1 MVVRDLLRWFSFE
14 RRGAKVNAY
23 ILGVLQQEGLTC
35 SPALDAAYPDGE
47 LTFASVVPLVVVAP
61 APRASTRDQ
70 PYPIAVFSSIAAAQ
84 SDLRNRVVTR
94 LDALERL
101 VAYLVFAELA
111 SIRAGAGNTYRA
123 PVTVLLR
130 PLLPTHDAAAAAPL
144 SFGKWVEL
152 ARKLAPLVPETHD
165 SIHQSAL
172 AFAGEVG
179 SRVATI
185 AVPRRNKL
193 AHGSNADEEWFSET
207 ESILEHLGD
216 DLREAL
222 APLLDC
228 ELVSTSKVRPGER
241 ENYLYELRV
250 LHGTDT
256 FFRRRSLETSVKLT
270 PGWAHLVTPDGSFL
284 RLSPGI
290 AAFEDKANEQ
300 VRLFLARSLALD
312 AGAWIKL
319 QAILGGEQRN
329 ERLPL

>member
-1 MVVRDLLRWFSFE
+1 M
-14 RRGAKVNAY
+14 
-23 ILGVLQQEGLTC
+23 
-35 SPALDAAYPDGE
+35 
-47 LTFASVVPLVVVAP
+47 VPLVVVAP
-61 APRASTRDQ
+61 APQASNREQ
-70 PYPIAVFSSIAAAQ
+70 PYPIAVFTSIAAAQ
-84 SDLRNRVVTR
+84 SDLRNRVATR

-111 SIRAGAGNTYRA
+111 SIRAGAGNTYPA

-130 PLLPTHDAAAAAPL
+130 PLLPTQDAAAAPL
-144 SFGKWVEL
+144 SFGKWVDL
-152 ARKLAPLVPETHD
+152 ARKLAPLVPSTND
-165 SIHQSAL
+165 SIRQSAL

-179 SRVATI
+179 GRVATI
-185 AVPRRNKL
+185 AVPRRNNL

-207 ESILEHLGD
+207 ESILERLGD

-228 ELVSTSKVRPGER
+228 ELVSISKVRPGER
-241 ENYLYELRV
+241 ENYIYELRV

-256 FFRRRSLETSVKLT
+256 FFGRRSLETSVKLT

-284 RLSPGI
+284 RLTPGI